1 VLDLQ
6 SILAHVTEVG
16 GSDLHVKGSSAP
28 RVRVNGDLRPIP
40 DLPLL
45 NGSQIRQMVYSILTQ
60 KQREKFENEL
70 ELDTSYA
77 LPGQGR
83 FRVNVFLQRDS
94 VGCVMRAIPYD
105 VIDFDSLGVPAAVK
119 TWAFL
124 PRGLVLITGP
134 TGSGKSTT
142 LASLIDIVN
151 RERSVHI
158 MTVEDPIEFLHD
170 HKRSLINQ
178 REVGEDTHS
187 FASALKHVLRQD
199 PDVILVGEMR
209 DLETISTALTAAE
222 TGHLV
227 FATLHTQDAP
237 QSIDRVIDVFP
248 AHQQQQ
254 VRVQLASALQGICTQ
269 QLVPTRDGQ
278 TRAIACEVMVATPA
292 VRNLIREG
300 KTHQLYSVLQ
310 AGGRYGMVTMDMSLV
325 QLVRNG
331 RISLDMAL
339 ERCGNE
345 EDLRRLMNG

>member
-1 VLDLQ
+1 M
-6 SILAHVTEVG
+6 
-16 GSDLHVKGSSAP
+16 
-28 RVRVNGDLRPIP
+28 
-40 DLPLL
+40 L

-77 LPGQGR
+77 LPGKGR

-94 VGCVMRAIPYD
+94 VGCVMRAIPYEI
-105 VIDFDSLGVPAAVK
+105 VDFDQLGVPPAVQDAGRTCRAASCSSPARPV
-119 TWAFL
+119 
-124 PRGLVLITGP
+124 R
-134 TGSGKSTT
+134 
-142 LASLIDIVN
+142 ASRRRSRRSIDIVN

-158 MTVEDPIEFLHD
+158 MTVEDPIEFLHQ

-187 FASALKHVLRQD
+187 FAKALKHVLRQD

-237 QSIDRVIDVFP
+237 QSIDRIIDVFP

-269 QLVPTRDGQ
+269 QLIPTVDGQ
-278 TRAIACEVMVATPA
+278 GRAVACEV
-292 VRNLIREG
+292 
-300 KTHQLYSVLQ
+300 H
-310 AGGRYGMVTMDMSLV
+310 GRDARDP
-325 QLVRNG
+325 QPHP
-331 RISLDMAL
+331 
-339 ERCGNE
+339 
-345 EDLRRLMNG
+345 